1 MPYCFN
7 RLDFCYSK
15 VNDLMPLLAYIII
28 FTFIGS
34 ILSLFGGSLLLL
46 KKQISESFACYLI
59 AFAAGAL
66 IGVAFLDLFPE
77 AVNEAGEADVFLPA
91 LVGFVTFFFA
101 ERVIRIFHHH
111 RHSSEESAKPSTF
124 LVIFGDGVHN
134 FVDGV
139 VITTGFLTAIP
150 VGIITSL
157 AVAAH
162 EIPQEIADMGVLLA
176 NGLSKPKALVFNFLS
191 ALTALAGALIAFF
204 FASFIEQ
211 YLYIFLALAAGH
223 FLYIAASDLIPEL
236 HETHTEERKIPLALI
251 FVLGIAAVFS
261 STKILGG

>member
-1 MPYCFN
+1 MI
-7 RLDFCYSK
+7 LT
-15 VNDLMPLLAYIII
+15 YIII

-34 ILSLFGGSLLLL
+34 ILSLLGGALLLL
-46 KKQISESFACYLI
+46 KKQISENFACYLI
-59 AFAAGAL
+59 SFAAGTL

-77 AVNEAGEADVFLPA
+77 AVEEAGEADVFLPA
-91 LVGFVTFFFA
+91 LIGFVAFFFM

-111 RHSSEESAKPSTF
+111 YHPGEKGTKPSTF

-139 VITTGFLTAIP
+139 VITTGFLTAVP

-157 AVAAH
+157 AVATH

-176 NGLSKPKALVFNFLS
+176 NGLSKSKALMYNFLS
-191 ALTALAGALIAFF
+191 ALTALAGALIAFR

-211 YLYIFLALAAGH
+211 YLYIFLAVAAGH

-236 HETHTEERKIPLALI
+236 HEDHTGERKIPLALI
-251 FVLGIAAVFS
+251 FVFGIVAVFIF
-261 STKILGG
+261 TKAFEG

>member
-1 MPYCFN
+1 MI
-7 RLDFCYSK
+7 LT
-15 VNDLMPLLAYIII
+15 YIIV

-34 ILSLFGGSLLLL
+34 ILSLFGGAVLLL

-59 AFAAGAL
+59 SFAAGTL

-77 AVNEAGEADVFLPA
+77 AVEEAGEADVFLPA
-91 LVGFVTFFFA
+91 LIGFVAFFFA

-111 RHSSEESAKPSTF
+111 RHSSEEGAKPSTL
-124 LVIFGDGVHN
+124 LVLFGDGVHN

-139 VITTGFLTAIP
+139 VITTAFLTSIP
-150 VGIITSL
+150 VGIAASL
-157 AVAAH
+157 AVASH

-176 NGLSKPKALVFNFLS
+176 NGLSRLKALIFNFLS
-191 ALTALAGALIAFF
+191 ALTALAGALLAFF
-204 FASFIEQ
+204 FADFIEG

-236 HETHTEERKIPLALI
+236 HELHTGERKIPLALI
-251 FVLGIAAVFS
+251 FVLGIAAVYTFA
-261 STKILGG
+261 KVFEG